1 MHACDNISELS
12 RELVLL
18 AISYNC
24 GIAGV
29 LYRFVPKRG
38 SLRPNQLNRS
48 KTFARRPREIPRL
61 FSR

>member
-38 SLRPNQLNRS
+38 SLRLESAESALP
-48 KTFARRPREIPRL
+48 
-61 FSR
+61 